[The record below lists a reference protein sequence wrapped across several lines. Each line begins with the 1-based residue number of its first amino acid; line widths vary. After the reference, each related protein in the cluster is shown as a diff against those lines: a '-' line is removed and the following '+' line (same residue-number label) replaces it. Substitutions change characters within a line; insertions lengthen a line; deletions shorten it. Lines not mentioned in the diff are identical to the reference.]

1 MAYYFH
7 VWKNKALSASFA
19 GVKCVRTVSV
29 SGAVACHVCPVR
41 YYMEQ
46 EMERGESLRYTI
58 AKQIAAHFGGELDS
72 DAIWGEVRAILPEA
86 AEEHRTLLDDW
97 VTRCRETDWR
107 TAAETEVAVTSSR
120 LGIHG
125 VVDRLF
131 PDEPYFAIVR
141 SSEAPAAGIYGT
153 DRIRVACYAACMEEL
168 LGIPVRTGL
177 VEYVPSGTARPC
189 VPQPRDR
196 RAALRAIRMATEINA
211 GAMPRKPIRAPC
223 ETCTLQEHCSFGGR
237 RLSDLL

>member
-1 MAYYFH
+1 M
-7 VWKNKALSASFA
+7 
-19 GVKCVRTVSV
+19 VKSVHTVSV

-41 YYMEQ
+41 YFLEQ
-46 EMERGESLRYTI
+46 EMARGESIRYTL
-58 AKQIAAHFGGELDS
+58 AKQIAAHFGGDLDA
-72 DAIWGEVRAILPEA
+72 DTIWGEVQAVLPEA
-86 AEEHRTLLDDW
+86 AEEHRTLLEEW
-97 VTRCRETDWR
+97 LARCRGADWR
-107 TAAETEVAVTSSR
+107 SAAETEVAVTSSR

-131 PDEPYFAIVR
+131 SEEPYFAVVR

-153 DRIRVACYAACMEEL
+153 DRIRVACYAACVEEL
-168 LGIPVRTGL
+168 LGVLVRAGV
-177 VEYVPSGTARPC
+177 VEYVPSGTARLC

-211 GAMPRKPIRAPC
+211 GAMPHKPFRAPC
-223 ETCTLQEHCSFGGR
+223 ETCPLQEHCSFGGR